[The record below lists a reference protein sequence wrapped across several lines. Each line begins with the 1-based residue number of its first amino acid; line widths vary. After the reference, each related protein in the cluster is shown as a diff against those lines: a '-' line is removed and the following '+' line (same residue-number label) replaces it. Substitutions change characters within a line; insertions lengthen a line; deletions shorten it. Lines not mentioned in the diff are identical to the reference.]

1 MDAKTITNT
10 VRAYF
15 AQEQM
20 TMAQVAERL
29 GVTPPAVTNQLNGR
43 IFSTK
48 MARKYADEFGFS
60 MDYLLTGKGSLLAS
74 EMAADAEPENT
85 VPLVPFTV
93 RGGTLQDYCDG
104 ATVWDCEPIISPVKG
119 AELAFEV
126 SGDSMA
132 PAFPPGARVLLK
144 KVRSD
149 IMWGEIYVVDTEDGA
164 VLKRVFPT
172 DDEGVLELRSENPAY
187 PPVRIPTAHIR
198 GVWRVLLRMIQ

>member
-1 MDAKTITNT
+1 MDTKRITND

-15 AQEQM
+15 AQENM

-43 IFSTK
+43 IFSAK
-48 MARKYADEFGFS
+48 MARRYADEFGFN
-60 MDYLLTGKGSLLAS
+60 MEYLLTGKGALLAS
-74 EMAADAEPENT
+74 DAAIATEEYT

-144 KVRSD
+144 KVRNN

-172 DDEGVLELRSENPAY
+172 DDGDILELRSDNPAY
-187 PPVRIPTAHIR
+187 PPVRMPTAHIR

>member
-1 MDAKTITNT
+1 MDPKKITND

-15 AQEQM
+15 AQENM

-43 IFSTK
+43 IFSSK
-48 MARKYADEFGFS
+48 MARKYADEFGFN
-60 MDYLLTGKGSLLAS
+60 MEYLLTGKGALLAT
-74 EMAADAEPENT
+74 ETPGRTEDNT

-172 DDEGVLELRSENPAY
+172 EDGDVLELRSDNPAY
-187 PPVRIPTAHIR
+187 PPVFMPTAHIR

>member
-1 MDAKTITNT
+1 MDKLETLRGIYRQLVEAGHVASQRDFARLLDVNEKGLSSAMNGNEKNLTDSLVAKAT
-10 VRAYF
+10 
-15 AQEQM
+15 
-20 TMAQVAERL
+20 RL
-29 GVTPPAVTNQLNGR
+29 RDGMIRPDAAPAT
-43 IFSTK
+43 
-48 MARKYADEFGFS
+48 D
-60 MDYLLTGKGSLLAS
+60 
-74 EMAADAEPENT
+74 T
-85 VPLVPFTV
+85 VPLIPFTV
-93 RGGTLQDYCDG
+93 RGGTLQDWCDG

-172 DDEGVLELRSENPAY
+172 DDEGVLELRSDNPAY
-187 PPVRIPTAHIR
+187 PPVRMPTAHVR